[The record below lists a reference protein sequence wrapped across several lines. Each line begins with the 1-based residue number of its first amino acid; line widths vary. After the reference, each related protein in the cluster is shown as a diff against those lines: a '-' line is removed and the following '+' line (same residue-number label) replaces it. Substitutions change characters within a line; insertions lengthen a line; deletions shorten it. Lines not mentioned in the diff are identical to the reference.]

1 MSDSKPD
8 AGSLYQAAL
17 NHLARYAATEAGLR
31 QVLLR
36 RIDRWVRAQPD
47 PDAVEG
53 VVAASRAAVETVI
66 KRLRDAGAIS
76 DAEFAESRARSLT
89 RAGQSPR
96 SIQMKLVAKGIRT
109 DVARSASDTDAD
121 TVLAAALVLARKRR
135 IGPYRSAEAADQ
147 AARTKEL
154 GMMARAGFSRDV
166 AERALSTERD
176 EAERRI
182 FDLRR

>member
-8 AGSLYQAAL
+8 VSGLYQAAL

-36 RIDRWVRAQPD
+36 RIDRWVRAQPN
-47 PDAVEG
+47 PDAVEA
-53 VVAASRAAVETVI
+53 VVGASRDAVETVI
-66 KRLRDAGAIS
+66 KRLRDAGALS
-76 DAEFAESRARSLT
+76 DVQFAESRARSLT
-89 RAGQSPR
+89 RGGQSPR
-96 SIQMKLVAKGIRT
+96 SIQMKLAAKGVGA
-109 DVARSASDTDAD
+109 DLVRSVTDTDAD
-121 TVLAAALVLARKRR
+121 TVWAAALVLARKRR
-135 IGPYRSAEAADQ
+135 IGPFRLAETADQ

-182 FDLRR
+182 FELRR